1 MTFGQKRRKVG
12 AVIALAFL
20 CLILISLPVL
30 AILFK
35 IELAAT
41 PEWLHFKEFLLKD
54 TVYNT
59 VYLIV
64 FSLLFSA
71 VLGVLAAVSVALFDF
86 PLKRFFK
93 WFFYMPLAIPPYI
106 AAYVFAG
113 MTGYTGVIQRTL
125 RTYEIPFKP
134 EHLDLMNL
142 RGAVLIYAITLF
154 PYVYGPVR
162 AFLEYHAGG
171 MIEVSRVHGH
181 SPVKI
186 FLKVILPLVRL
197 PMVGGLTLIM
207 MEILGD
213 YGVVRYFNIRT
224 VSSAIFS
231 SWFGSGTTAVA
242 LRLSFYMM
250 LLIVVFQGFESFN
263 RSRRRYHMSGQQP
276 RLLEPIPLKGML
288 RYGVTLGLLIVSLV
302 VFLIPVGQMAVWS
315 VKSYSLVRLDQ
326 LFQIIYNTLFY
337 SILASLII
345 LAINLLIVQVRRWQ
359 FDQRGKLMDQV
370 VQMGYA
376 IPGAIIAIG
385 AMVIFVGLDK
395 WLYPVYV
402 LFNPESK
409 RLILS
414 TSTVLLVYA
423 FVVRYMAAGYNSV
436 HSGFSKIGIKYS
448 EAAST
453 LGKGRFYSLVKVEL
467 PMVKTSL
474 ISGFLLTFIDI
485 LKELPLTLL
494 LRPYNFN
501 TLASRAYEYANDER
515 IMEAS
520 VPALMIVSLSVAAL
534 LIFAGIHQKKYKRT
548 QEEVKP

>member
-1 MTFGQKRRKVG
+1 
-12 AVIALAFL
+12 
-20 CLILISLPVL
+20 
-30 AILFK
+30 
-35 IELAAT
+35 
-41 PEWLHFKEFLLKD
+41 
-54 TVYNT
+54 
-59 VYLIV
+59 
-64 FSLLFSA
+64 
-71 VLGVLAAVSVALFDF
+71 
-86 PLKRFFK
+86 
-93 WFFYMPLAIPPYI
+93 
-106 AAYVFAG
+106 
-113 MTGYTGVIQRTL
+113 
-125 RTYEIPFKP
+125 
-134 EHLDLMNL
+134 
-142 RGAVLIYAITLF
+142 
-154 PYVYGPVR
+154 
-162 AFLEYHAGG
+162 

-186 FLKVILPLVRL
+186 FLRVILPLVRL

-231 SWFGSGTTAVA
+231 SWFGSGTTGVA

-250 LLIVVFQGFESFN
+250 LLILVFIAVENFYRG
-263 RSRRRYHMSGQQP
+263 RRRYHLSGQQP
-276 RLLEPIPLKGML
+276 RLLEPRPLKGPL
-288 RYGVTLGLLIVSLV
+288 RCVVPLGLSVISIV
-302 VFLIPVGQMAVWS
+302 VFFIPVGQMTVWAVRAYYQVNMNQIS
-315 VKSYSLVRLDQ
+315 
-326 LFQIIYNTLFY
+326 QIIYNTLFY

-345 LAINLLIVQVRRWQ
+345 LIINLMIVQVRRWQ
-359 FDQRGKLMDQV
+359 FDRKGKLMDQM
-370 VQMGYA
+370 VQIGYA

-385 AMVIFVGLDK
+385 AMVVFVGVDQS
-395 WLYPVYV
+395 LYPVYQW
-402 LFNPESK
+402 FNPESK
-409 RLILS
+409 KLLLS

-436 HSGFSKIGIKYS
+436 HSGFSKIGVKYS

-453 LGKGRFYSLVKVEL
+453 LGKGRFYALVRVEL

-520 VPALMIVSLSVAAL
+520 IPALMIILISVIAL
-534 LIFAGIHQKKYKRT
+534 LIFAGIHQKKN
-548 QEEVKP
+548 Q